1 MALVMMGMCLLS
13 AKADAQ
19 ITVVK
24 DGKVVYGLN
33 SSTVDYVTFEKPQ
46 PKVRVYLYGEDPEKE
61 PGFKPGAWDAAAMRF
76 NNNEGRFIDVNGNV
90 GHLPYIPSDV
100 YWSCRT
106 LIFDISDATEDCSG
120 RVMNGWWSTR
130 YDNDTD
136 VQFTNGLWELRLTPE
151 IAEDCD
157 REEGDGK
164 DLVLMITSGSC
175 VIKAVYYEVY

>member
-1 MALVMMGMCLLS
+1 MMGMCLLS
-13 AKADAQ
+13 TKADAQ

-24 DGKVVYGLN
+24 DGKIVYGLN
-33 SSTVDYVTFEKPQ
+33 SSTVDYVTFEKPE
-46 PKVRVYLYGEDPEKE
+46 PKYRVYLYGGKE
-61 PGFKPGAWDAAAMRF
+61 SEAPFRAGAWDAAAMRF
-76 NNNEGRFIDVNGNV
+76 SDLEGWFIDVNGNE

-120 RVMNGWWSTR
+120 RVMNAWWSTR

-157 REEGDGK
+157 REDGDGK
-164 DLVLMITSGSC
+164 DLDLMITSGSC

>member
-1 MALVMMGMCLLS
+1 MKNIIFMALVMMGMCLLS

-19 ITVVK
+19 MTVVK

-33 SSTVDYVTFEKPQ
+33 GSTVDYVTFEKPQ
-46 PKVRVYLYGEDPEKE
+46 PKSRVYLYGGKE
-61 PGFKPGAWDAAAMRF
+61 GEAPFRPGAWNAADMRF
-76 NNNEGRFIDVNGNV
+76 SDNEGNY
-90 GHLPYIPSDV
+90 LPCIPSDV
-100 YWSCRT
+100 YWSFRT
-106 LIFDISDATEDCSG
+106 LIFDISDATEDCAC
-120 RVMNGWWSTR
+120 RIMNGWWSTR

-157 REEGDGK
+157 REDGDGK
-164 DLVLMITSGSC
+164 DLDLMITSGSC